1 MPELPEVEWA
11 ARQLRRWLG
20 GRLLVAVRA
29 DPAARRL
36 FRPGHPAGF
45 ARALT
50 GARVEQVDRHGKQL
64 LLTLRGGGG
73 GAGKGPLGVNAH
85 LGMTG
90 QWVALPGGEPAP
102 RHARLSLTLDDGR
115 RVHYLDPRMFGRL
128 RLVPEARFDRW
139 PDLAALG
146 PDPMAA
152 RIDLPRLAARLGAT
166 RRAVKVA
173 LLDQSLLAGV
183 GSIHASEACWRARL
197 DPRRR
202 GDALTAAEV
211 ARLARAV
218 RASLRF
224 GLAGLDALGDGPL
237 VMVEQGGENPFH
249 VYERAGARC
258 RHAGCGGTIQRLVQA
273 GRSTYFCGRCQA

>member
-1 MPELPEVEWA
+1 VPELPEVEWA
-11 ARQLRRWLG
+11 ARQLRAWLT
-20 GRLLVAVRA
+20 GRRLETVRA

-36 FRPGHPAGF
+36 FRPGTPVGF
-45 ARALT
+45 ARALG
-50 GARVEQVDRHGKQL
+50 GARVEAVERHGKQL
-64 LLTLRGGGG
+64 MVTLRGRG
-73 GAGKGPLGVNAH
+73 GPLGVNAH

-90 QWVALPGGEPAP
+90 RWVIVPEREPAP
-102 RHARLSLTLDDGR
+102 RHARLSLVLDDGR
-115 RVHYLDPRMFGRL
+115 LVHYLDPRMFGRL

-146 PDPMAA
+146 PDPMA
-152 RIDLPRLAARLGAT
+152 RSIDLTRFRARLGAT

-183 GSIHASEACWRARL
+183 GNIHASEACWRARL

-202 GDALTAAEV
+202 GAALSATEV

-218 RASLRF
+218 RGSLRF
-224 GLAGLDALGDGPL
+224 GLAGLERLGDEPL
-237 VMVEQGGENPFH
+237 VMVEEGGENPFH

-258 RHAGCGGTIQRLVQA
+258 RHAGCGGTIRRLVQSQ
-273 GRSTYFCGRCQA
+273 RSTYFCPDCQR

>member
-1 MPELPEVEWA
+1 VPELPEVEWA
-11 ARQLRRWLG
+11 ARQLRRWLS
-20 GRLLVAVRA
+20 GRRLVAVRV
-29 DPAARRL
+29 DTAARRL
-36 FRPGHPAGF
+36 FRPNGPARF

-50 GARVEQVDRHGKQL
+50 GALVEEVDRHGKQL
-64 LLTLRGGGG
+64 LVTLRA
-73 GAGKGPLGVNAH
+73 GAGPLGVNAH

-90 QWVALPGGEPAP
+90 QWVSLPGSGPAP

-152 RIDLPRLAARLGAT
+152 RIDLERLAARLGAT

-183 GSIHASEACWRARL
+183 GNIHASEACWRARL

-202 GDALTAAEV
+202 GDRLTAAEV
-211 ARLARAV
+211 SRLARAV
-218 RASLRF
+218 RSSLRF
-224 GLAGLDALGDGPL
+224 GLAGLDALGDRPL

-258 RHAGCGGTIQRLVQA
+258 RHAGCGGAIRRLVQA
-273 GRSTYFCGRCQA
+273 GRSTYFCERCQA

>member
-1 MPELPEVEWA
+1 VPELPEVEWA
-11 ARQLRRWLG
+11 ARQLRRWLT
-20 GRLLVAVRA
+20 GRELVAVRA

-36 FRPGHPAGF
+36 FRPGTPTGL
-45 ARALT
+45 ARALA
-50 GARVEQVDRHGKQL
+50 GARVERVERHGKQL
-64 LLTLRGGGG
+64 LLTLR
-73 GAGKGPLGVNAH
+73 APAGPLGLNAH

-90 QWVALPGGEPAP
+90 SWEVRPPGDLAP

-115 RVHYLDPRMFGRL
+115 LVHYLDPRMFGRL
-128 RLVPEARFDRW
+128 RLVPGGRFDRW

-152 RIDLPRLAARLGAT
+152 AIDLARLTALLRAT

-183 GSIHASEACWRARL
+183 GNIHASEACWRARL

-202 GDALTAAEV
+202 GDALSGAEV

-218 RASLRF
+218 RGSLRF
-224 GLAGLDALGDGPL
+224 GLAGLEALGEGPL

-249 VYERAGARC
+249 VYERAGLRC
-258 RHAGCGGTIQRLVQA
+258 RHAGCGGTIRRLVQA
-273 GRSTYFCGRCQA
+273 QRSTYWCGRCQK

>member
-1 MPELPEVEWA
+1 M
-11 ARQLRRWLG
+11 
-20 GRLLVAVRA
+20 AVRV
-29 DPAARRL
+29 DRAARRL
-36 FRPGHPAGF
+36 FRPGTPAGF
-45 ARALT
+45 VRALT
-50 GARVEQVDRHGKQL
+50 GARVEEVDRHGKQL
-64 LLTLRGGGG
+64 LLTLR
-73 GAGKGPLGVNAH
+73 AGRGPLGVNAH

-90 QWVALPGGEPAP
+90 QWLALPGGEPAP
-102 RHARLSLTLDDGR
+102 RHARLTLTLDDGR

-128 RLVPEARFDRW
+128 RLVPEGRFDRW

-166 RRAVKVA
+166 RRAIKVA

-183 GSIHASEACWRARL
+183 GNIHASEACWRARL

-202 GDALTAAEV
+202 ADTLTAAEV
-211 ARLARAV
+211 GRLARAV
-218 RASLRF
+218 RGSLRF

-258 RHAGCGGTIQRLVQA
+258 RHPGCGGTIRRLVQA
-273 GRSTYFCGRCQA
+273 GRSTYFCERCQVANTASQHR